1 MTSLS
6 GTKERSVTSRSRKYG
21 VGAQSIILKVPDT
34 SPTKSASFSPE
45 TWYRQ
50 AYEESSRG
58 GGGGG
63 GGGVRPA
70 PEGAGSMPSSTGTP
84 SPGSGTSSPG
94 GSFSAGS
101 PGTVSP
107 GIGTESPGSLGGSP
121 GFGTGSPASGS
132 GSSPGSER
140 GGWCENCNARLAELK
155 RQALKLLIPGP
166 YSSKDPSFSL
176 LIHDKLQVPNS
187 SRRAWNER
195 DSRCDVCSTHLTQLK
210 QEAVHMVLTLDH
222 WDLSPT
228 SSPTALLGR
237 FTLQGPQGSA
247 ALPGAPLGAR
257 EWPSPFL
264 PSSASSS
271 SSSTASSSAAA
282 AAAVAAASHTQPHQA
297 SNSPSPT
304 PSQTPT
310 HSQTPTPSHA
320 PANPSHGSPSAGQ
333 TSNQAPFTPPPHQPL
348 PPGSGHRLGSKP
360 SSLGVGGAG
369 DRRSASP
376 SQGKAAG
383 SQQHPGSGGNSH
395 GNSSSGG
402 AVLSTAAL
410 QAHQHLTRTSGGVTL
425 YPYQISQMISEAS
438 REEMTE
444 AALNRHNTHS
454 PSHAHTNSHSNTNSP
469 SHTPPV
475 TTAAPTTATSTA
487 ASFFVRAAQKLNLA
501 SKKKKQKS
509 IAAVIAPV
517 TSSSPACDPP
527 LFPTNFS
534 STLLVAPP
542 PAPPCLLRAAN
553 KIKDT
558 PGLGKVKVMVRV
570 CPVSQSDAAES
581 SSFLKVDPRK
591 KQITIMEPSANQGTS
606 KRAGTNQVPPKIF
619 AFDAAFPH
627 DASQAEVCA
636 GTVAE
641 VIQSVVNGADGCV
654 FCFGHSKLGKS
665 YTMIGRDDSLQ
676 TLGIIPC
683 AISWLF
689 KLINERKEKTGA
701 RFSVRVS
708 AVEVW
713 GKEENLKDL
722 LSEVATGSLQDGQSP
737 GVYLCEDPICGM
749 QLQNQSE
756 LRAPTPEK
764 AAWFLDAAIA
774 ARHSSQRTDTTEEE
788 HRNSHMLFTL
798 HIYQYRMEKTGKGG
812 MSGGRSR
819 LHLLD
824 LGSCDVK
831 TLIGGG
837 AAAGAARGAGTG
849 AGAGA
854 GAGAGGAGKGKES
867 SSTCPAPLCL
877 SLSALGNVIMAL
889 VNGSKHIPYKDS
901 KLTML
906 LRESLGNMNCRTTMI
921 AHISASP
928 RDFSETLFTIQIA
941 SRVLRMKKKKTKVTV
956 QYTSSSSGGESS
968 CEEGRMRRPTH
979 LRPFHHRGDACDSAL
994 QLLRLSSDP
1003 DEYSSSEQSCDTVI
1017 YVGPNGA
1024 AVSDRELTDN
1034 EGPPEFVPIIPVL
1047 LRGKAAEQPQQPLP
1061 PPPLQS
1067 LSQSPAAGAQTMAQ
1081 SQCESHPPPSSLPQ
1095 PSQCLLGQPLPPVPE
1110 EGAECLKCNTFAELQ
1125 ERLDCIDGSEEV
1137 AKFPFEEV
1145 PPTTKQTK
1153 QDLDSASP
1161 VLESADPGSVPGSVP
1176 AADMEPRAGSKGAET
1191 YSSYPEDLRRR
1202 TNDQQLQEIRDVV
1215 EEAELAHT
1223 MIHSLAHGSGSS
1235 LVSSA
1240 RSVTGSSCTTF
1251 NPLQR
1256 TKSSGLHDSRESLA
1270 GGVGESKTRPLG
1282 SPRLG
1287 IASLTQTSEYRPP
1300 SSPSQR
1306 CKVYTQKGVMP
1317 GTPPL
1322 SSHTL
1327 AQDGQAAEARQVV
1340 NDCGL
1345 MSVLDPADSVAA
1357 DSVAADSGRSS
1368 TDSVL
1373 SRASPVGMSLQVRE
1387 PTAHSLSASHGSAE
1401 TLCDDEVPQ
1410 IPLDAHREGEE
1421 NMPPLCRFTLVIA
1434 RENKLKKQLLD
1445 NKIHLPGHAGTLSP
1459 VGQLSLGEDEL
1470 VFTMAPGGEV
1480 ALEARAMLEARG
1492 LDGRPA
1498 SMVSFT
1504 SDCCLVTARGSG
1516 PVPVSI
1522 ISSIGWEAGHLE
1534 HYGGSAVTAAR
1545 AGVTEVVAMAEVA
1558 MAKLRLE
1565 GEALTT
1571 VMPSCASSISSWL
1584 SDLSVGSEAEQ
1595 SLHSFSQTQSQQGE
1609 ALADPD
1615 PIHSL
1620 TSRAEGPGELLNINP
1635 VGAQR
1640 RSSQEGDMLLSES
1653 GSERGGGTP
1662 AKERL
1667 KTLPHSV
1674 GKTSMQALGRPGNFS
1689 PLRTTISVHPC
1700 LAVKPMMIQEPTI
1713 LSSQMKSGFNKDLAK
1728 PGSAQ
1733 AQGLLATIS
1742 SEMNF
1747 EDPWL
1752 KRGGAGM
1759 RSEELACN
1767 LKAEMKRVE
1776 EGKISQPSPN
1786 YSKRA
1791 MDGCEMVVT
1800 QGDGLTSV
1808 YNPDIHR
1815 TASLPR
1821 GWHRVNRYDG
1831 LENSNEYRN
1840 LGVTTSTPCSPRATL
1855 DRRGCRQ
1862 SSSSHKR
1869 GGVPPQ
1875 PPVRKSSLD
1884 QRNRAAGPPLSPLHQ
1899 PSYGLSFLGSSAAD
1913 DMGLSGGSAAAA
1925 ITRQRGASTDSG
1937 KLFSAK
1943 LEQLANR
1950 TNSLGRAHGTHSGG
1964 LQYDCFSLERGGSLR
1979 GGGGEV
1985 RGDSTMPRTGR
1996 SLTRAG
2002 SVSSPHGHASSSSGP
2017 GFISVPGTC
2026 SAPQSP
2032 AKGSSQSKISAV
2044 SKLLMASSPKSR
2056 SLSASSTKTLSI
2068 STKSLPQAFNRS
2080 SSLPPNAKPQA
2091 PVQAPVQQQSPS
2103 SGSWSTQSLSRSRG
2117 GSLAAKLPLRA
2128 VNGRISELLQGSA
2141 STRARGHA
2149 QAGGTEAGEEKGPGV
2164 SGASGDTGG
2173 GGAGGAGGVGG
2184 MGGTGGAVVQAEEK
2198 PAVVQTLPSPYSKIT
2213 APRKPHRCSSGHA
2226 SDNSSVLSGELP
2238 PAMGK
2243 TALFYHSG
2251 GSSGYESMLRD
2262 SSENTGSNSSAQDS
2276 VSEHSSATTSSR
2288 RSSKTSKKSRSSTGL
2303 QRRRLIP
2310 ALTLDPST
2318 SSSPTHRSSKATA
2331 TSSSSSSSSPS
2342 ACWVD
2347 GPLGPPASPNP
2358 RGGVSTTESFEIK
2371 VYEIDD
2377 VERLQRRREKGSK
2390 EGTHV
2395 SAKLRLLEHRQ
2406 QRITELRA
2414 KYQGLKNE
2422 LEQTKQHLMLEPHQ
2436 WTTEFELQQAHDDS
2450 LEYLEALE
2458 MVTFKLETRV
2468 NFCKAHLMM
2477 ITCFDV
2483 SSKRR

>member
-6 GTKERSVTSRSRKYG
+6 GTKERSVSSRSRKYG
-21 VGAQSIILKVPDT
+21 MPDT
-34 SPTKSASFSPE
+34 SPTKSGSFFPD
-45 TWYRQ
+45 TWYRK
-50 AYEESSRG
+50 AYEETTRSST
-58 GGGGG
+58 
-63 GGGVRPA
+63 RPT

-84 SPGSGTSSPG
+84 SPGSGISSPG
-94 GSFSAGS
+94 SFSGS
-101 PGTVSP
+101 PGTTSP
-107 GIGTESPGSLGGSP
+107 GIGTGSPGSLGGSP

-140 GGWCENCNARLAELK
+140 GIWCENCNARLAELK

-176 LIHDKLQVPNS
+176 LLHDKLQVPNS

-195 DSRCDVCSTHLTQLK
+195 DSRCDVCTTHLTQLK
-210 QEAVHMVLTLDH
+210 QEAVRMVLTLDQ

-228 SSPTALLGR
+228 SSPPALIGR
-237 FTLQGPQGSA
+237 YGSQGPPGPQGVSGG
-247 ALPGAPLGAR
+247 PGSRDWSP
-257 EWPSPFL
+257 PFL
-264 PSSASSS
+264 PSSS
-271 SSSTASSSAAA
+271 SSSAAA
-282 AAAVAAASHTQPHQA
+282 AASH
-297 SNSPSPT
+297 
-304 PSQTPT
+304 PSQ
-310 HSQTPTPSHA
+310 Q
-320 PANPSHGSPSAGQ
+320 
-333 TSNQAPFTPPPHQPL
+333 
-348 PPGSGHRLGSKP
+348 LGSKP
-360 SSLGVGGAG
+360 SSLGLGGG
-369 DRRSASP
+369 VDRRNGSP
-376 SQGKAAG
+376 SSGKSVTA
-383 SQQHPGSGGNSH
+383 QQQPATGVNSLSNNSANSSNNGSGS
-395 GNSSSGG
+395 
-402 AVLSTAAL
+402 VLSTAAL
-410 QAHQHLTRTSGGVTL
+410 QAHQHMNRTNGGVTL

-438 REEMTE
+438 KEGQTE
-444 AALNRHNTHS
+444 AALNRYNTHS
-454 PSHAHTNSHSNTNSP
+454 PSHSNSPSHTNSP
-469 SHTPPV
+469 SHSPAVTSTPP
-475 TTAAPTTATSTA
+475 TATSAA
-487 ASFFVRAAQKLNLA
+487 ASFFARAAQKLNLA
-501 SKKKKQKS
+501 SKKKKQKTTS
-509 IAAVIAPV
+509 VTAPA
-517 TSSSPACDPP
+517 TSSSPSCDPQ

-534 STLLVAPP
+534 SALSMAPP

-591 KQITIMEPSANQGTS
+591 KQITIMDPSANQTPNAALQ
-606 KRAGTNQVPPKIF
+606 KKAGANQVPPKMF
-619 AFDAAFPH
+619 TFDAAFPP

-774 ARHSSQRTDTTEEE
+774 ARHSSQRPNTTEEE

-831 TLIGGG
+831 VLGGG
-837 AAAGAARGAGTG
+837 
-849 AGAGA
+849 
-854 GAGAGGAGKGKES
+854 GGGKSREGPSPS
-867 SSTCPAPLCL
+867 SAPLCL
-877 SLSALGNVIMAL
+877 SLSALGNVILAL

-928 RDFSETLFTIQIA
+928 RDFSETLSTIQIA
-941 SRVLRMKKKKTKVTV
+941 SRVLRMKKKKTK

-979 LRPFHHRGDACDSAL
+979 LRPFHHRGDTDSDL
-994 QLLRLSSDP
+994 PLLRLSSDP

-1047 LRGKAAEQPQQPLP
+1047 LRGKTSEQHQT
-1061 PPPLQS
+1061 QS
-1067 LSQSPAAGAQTMAQ
+1067 QGQTAGAQNK
-1081 SQCESHPPPSSLPQ
+1081 
-1095 PSQCLLGQPLPPVPE
+1095 

-1145 PPTTKQTK
+1145 PVSKQAAKQEPCPSSTIPTSISAAVLDTETKSG
-1153 QDLDSASP
+1153 SAC
-1161 VLESADPGSVPGSVP
+1161 VAGD
-1176 AADMEPRAGSKGAET
+1176 AALL
-1191 YSSYPEDLRRR
+1191 SSTAVALRKR
-1202 TNDQQLQEIRDVV
+1202 TNDQQLQEIKEVV
-1215 EEAELAHT
+1215 EEAELAQT
-1223 MIHSLAHGSGSS
+1223 MIHSLAQTSGSS
-1235 LVSSA
+1235 IVTST
-1240 RSVTGSSCTTF
+1240 RSVTGSSSITS
-1251 NPLQR
+1251 NPLNRIKGSQ
-1256 TKSSGLHDSRESLA
+1256 LQDSRESLNFGSNA
-1270 GGVGESKTRPLG
+1270 DAKTRPLG

-1287 IASLTQTSEYRPP
+1287 IASLTKTSDYRPP

-1317 GTPPL
+1317 ATPPP

-1327 AQDGQAAEARQVV
+1327 AQDGQATDALTSD
-1340 NDCGL
+1340 NSL
-1345 MSVLDPADSVAA
+1345 
-1357 DSVAADSGRSS
+1357 AADSGRSS
-1368 TDSVL
+1368 TESLL
-1373 SRASPVGMSLQVRE
+1373 SRTSPVGMSPQVRE
-1387 PTAHSLSASHGSAE
+1387 PTPSLSASLGSAE
-1401 TLCDDEVPQ
+1401 TLCDDDVPP
-1410 IPLDAHREGEE
+1410 IPMDAHKYASG
-1421 NMPPLCRFTLVIA
+1421 LAV
-1434 RENKLKKQLLD
+1434 
-1445 NKIHLPGHAGTLSP
+1445 S
-1459 VGQLSLGEDEL
+1459 VGPLSLGDNEL
-1470 VFTMAPGGEV
+1470 VYTMASGCGEEAAEIMQTQGLICRPTSIISFNSECGGIA
-1480 ALEARAMLEARG
+1480 ALASDAQNISVVTGTAE
-1492 LDGRPA
+1492 DGA
-1498 SMVSFT
+1498 
-1504 SDCCLVTARGSG
+1504 A
-1516 PVPVSI
+1516 PVPVP
-1522 ISSIGWEAGHLE
+1522 AL
-1534 HYGGSAVTAAR
+1534 AVTT
-1545 AGVTEVVAMAEVA
+1545 GVTEVVAMAEVA
-1558 MAKLRLE
+1558 MAKLRTE
-1565 GEALTT
+1565 GEALAT
-1571 VMPSCASSISSWL
+1571 VMSNCGSPISSWM
-1584 SDLSVGSEAEQ
+1584 SDLSMGSEADQ
-1595 SLHSFSQTQSQQGE
+1595 SLHSFSQSQSQRGE

-1615 PIHSL
+1615 PNQTFGIEGQSSYETSGYLRRASL
-1620 TSRAEGPGELLNINP
+1620 EGEVVLQENGSEKGTPTKDRLRKLPPSMAKTNIQILAGPGN
-1635 VGAQR
+1635 
-1640 RSSQEGDMLLSES
+1640 LS
-1653 GSERGGGTP
+1653 P
-1662 AKERL
+1662 FK
-1667 KTLPHSV
+1667 
-1674 GKTSMQALGRPGNFS
+1674 
-1689 PLRTTISVHPC
+1689 TTISVHTC
-1700 LAVKPMMIQEPTI
+1700 VAVKPIQEPSS
-1713 LSSQMKSGFNKDLAK
+1713 LSSPTKTSLMKDMGKFNA
-1728 PGSAQ
+1728 P
-1733 AQGLLATIS
+1733 LLASIS
-1742 SEMNF
+1742 SEMSF

-1752 KRGGAGM
+1752 KRGMEDGRSRERPCEAKPEKREVESLKGQSGAGTGDH
-1759 RSEELACN
+1759 RSFGRDGVDHGSSSSGGDVVSSPDSF
-1767 LKAEMKRVE
+1767 KRVV
-1776 EGKISQPSPN
+1776 
-1786 YSKRA
+1786 
-1791 MDGCEMVVT
+1791 DGCEMVTVVA
-1800 QGDGLTSV
+1800 QGECLTSM
-1808 YNPDIHR
+1808 YSPDIHR

-1821 GWHRVNRYDG
+1821 GWHRLNRHDG
-1831 LENSNEYRN
+1831 LDNGIEYHN

-1855 DRRGCRQ
+1855 DRRGSTGKQ
-1862 SSSSHKR
+1862 GFFSHKK
-1869 GGVPPQ
+1869 GGIPPL

-1884 QRNRAAGPPLSPLHQ
+1884 QRNRAASPLHQ
-1899 PSYGLSFLGSSAAD
+1899 TNHGVSLTGSSAD
-1913 DMGLSGGSAAAA
+1913 DAGISGCV
-1925 ITRQRGASTDSG
+1925 TRQRGSSIDSSR
-1937 KLFSAK
+1937 LFSAK

-1950 TNSLGRAHGTHSGG
+1950 TNSLGRVHGSHSGSHH
-1964 LQYDCFSLERGGSLR
+1964 YDCFSLERGESLR
-1979 GGGGEV
+1979 GGGGI

-2002 SVSSPHGHASSSSGP
+2002 SVSSPTANLSSPSFSGSPGSS
-2017 GFISVPGTC
+2017 

-2032 AKGSSQSKISAV
+2032 AKTSGQSKISAV
-2044 SKLLMASSPKSR
+2044 SKLLMTSSPKAR
-2056 SLSASSTKTLSI
+2056 SLSASSTKTLSF
-2068 STKSLPQAFNRS
+2068 STKSLSQTTSRS
-2080 SSLPPNAKPQA
+2080 SSLPPNGKPQNS
-2091 PVQAPVQQQSPS
+2091 VQSSLQQQGSSP
-2103 SGSWSTQSLSRSRG
+2103 GSWSTQSLSRSRG
-2117 GSLAAKLPLRA
+2117 GSLSAKLPLRA

-2141 STRARGHA
+2141 GSRSRGHA
-2149 QAGGTEAGEEKGPGV
+2149 QGGGTDPGEERGV
-2164 SGASGDTGG
+2164 GGASGGGAAAGG
-2173 GGAGGAGGVGG
+2173 GGCGGGGLG
-2184 MGGTGGAVVQAEEK
+2184 EERA
-2198 PAVVQTLPSPYSKIT
+2198 AVVQTLPSPYSKIT

-2262 SSENTGSNSSAQDS
+2262 SSENTGSTSSAQDS
-2276 VSEHSSATTSSR
+2276 LSEHSTATTSSR
-2288 RSSKTSKKSRSSTGL
+2288 RSSKSSKKSRSNTGL

-2310 ALTLDPST
+2310 ALTLDSSS
-2318 SSSPTHRSSKATA
+2318 SSSPSHRSSKQAI
-2331 TSSSSSSSSPS
+2331 TSSSSSSSSPG

-2347 GPLGPPASPNP
+2347 GPLGPPASSNH
-2358 RGGVSTTESFEIK
+2358 RGPTGTTETFEIK

-2377 VERLQRRREKGSK
+2377 VERLQKRRDKGSK
-2390 EGTHV
+2390 EVVYV

-2406 QRITELRA
+2406 QRISEVRA
-2414 KYQGLKNE
+2414 KYQCLKKE
-2422 LEQTKQHLMLEPHQ
+2422 LEQTKQYLMLEPHK
-2436 WTTEFELQQAHDDS
+2436 WTTEFELQQVYEVDS

-2458 MVTFKLETRV
+2458 TVTDKLESRV

-2483 SSKRR
+2483 SSRHR

>member
-6 GTKERSVTSRSRKYG
+6 GTKERSVSSRSRKYG
-21 VGAQSIILKVPDT
+21 MPDT
-34 SPTKSASFSPE
+34 SPTKSASIFPD
-45 TWYRQ
+45 TWYRK
-50 AYEESSRG
+50 AYEETTRSST
-58 GGGGG
+58 
-63 GGGVRPA
+63 RPA

-84 SPGSGTSSPG
+84 SPGSGISSPG
-94 GSFSAGS
+94 SFSGS
-101 PGTVSP
+101 PGTISP
-107 GIGTESPGSLGGSP
+107 GIGTGSPGSLGGSP

-140 GGWCENCNARLAELK
+140 GIWCENCNARLTELK

-176 LIHDKLQVPNS
+176 LLHDKLQVPNS

-210 QEAVHMVLTLDH
+210 QEAVRLVLTLDQ

-228 SSPTALLGR
+228 SSPPALIGR
-237 FTLQGPQGSA
+237 YGSQGPPGPVGASGTPGGSVS
-247 ALPGAPLGAR
+247 R
-257 EWPSPFL
+257 DWPAPFL
-264 PSSASSS
+264 PFSSS
-271 SSSTASSSAAA
+271 SAVSNPPHPSS
-282 AAAVAAASHTQPHQA
+282 Q
-297 SNSPSPT
+297 SPSPS
-304 PSQTPT
+304 P
-310 HSQTPTPSHA
+310 SQTPTPSPSHGA
-320 PANPSHGSPSAGQ
+320 STPSHGSPSVGQ
-333 TSNQAPFTPPPHQPL
+333 PSCCAPTNLQPQ
-348 PPGSGHRLGSKP
+348 GAGHRLGSKP
-360 SSLGVGGAG
+360 SSLGLGGG
-369 DRRSASP
+369 VDRRNGSP
-376 SQGKAAG
+376 SSGKASGGQQQPGTGVNSPSNNGG
-383 SQQHPGSGGNSH
+383 SSSNNGSGS
-395 GNSSSGG
+395 
-402 AVLSTAAL
+402 VLSTAAL
-410 QAHQHLTRTSGGVTL
+410 QAHQHLNRTNGGVTL

-438 REEMTE
+438 RDELTE
-444 AALNRHNTHS
+444 AALNRYNTHS
-454 PSHAHTNSHSNTNSP
+454 PSHTNSSSHTNSP
-469 SHTPPV
+469 SHAPAV
-475 TTAAPTTATSTA
+475 TTTASTATSAA
-487 ASFFVRAAQKLNLA
+487 ASFFARAAQKLNLA

-509 IAAVIAPV
+509 AAVTAPV
-517 TSSSPACDPP
+517 TSSSPSCDPP

-534 STLLVAPP
+534 AALLVAPP

-558 PGLGKVKVMVRV
+558 PGLGKVKVMMRV

-591 KQITIMEPSANQGTS
+591 KQVTIMDPSANQTPS
-606 KRAGTNQVPPKIF
+606 AASQKRAGANQVPPKMF
-619 AFDAAFPH
+619 TFDAAFPP

-774 ARHSSQRTDTTEEE
+774 ARHSSQRPNTTEEE

-831 TLIGGG
+831 ALGGG
-837 AAAGAARGAGTG
+837 
-849 AGAGA
+849 
-854 GAGAGGAGKGKES
+854 GGGGKSKENS
-867 SSTCPAPLCL
+867 SPSSAPLCL
-877 SLSALGNVIMAL
+877 SLSALGNVILAL

-928 RDFSETLFTIQIA
+928 RDFSETLSTIQIA

-979 LRPFHHRGDACDSAL
+979 LRPFHHRGDTDSDL
-994 QLLRLSSDP
+994 PLLRLSSDP

-1034 EGPPEFVPIIPVL
+1034 EGPPEFVPIIPAL
-1047 LRGKAAEQPQQPLP
+1047 LRGKTSEQHQTQRQTAGAHNKVQPQPDDLPSGPSQPL
-1061 PPPLQS
+1061 L
-1067 LSQSPAAGAQTMAQ
+1067 
-1081 SQCESHPPPSSLPQ
+1081 Q
-1095 PSQCLLGQPLPPVPE
+1095 PSQSLLGQPLAPVPE

-1145 PPTTKQTK
+1145 AANKQGVKQEPCPPSCVQT
-1153 QDLDSASP
+1153 SAT
-1161 VLESADPGSVPGSVP
+1161 APGS
-1176 AADMEPRAGSKGAET
+1176 AAVLDTEVKTVGDAVQFSF
-1191 YSSYPEDLRRR
+1191 SSATAAPKRR
-1202 TNDQQLQEIRDVV
+1202 TNDQQLQEIKEVV
-1215 EEAELAHT
+1215 EEAELAQT
-1223 MIHSLAHGSGSS
+1223 MIHNLAQSSGCPIVTST
-1235 LVSSA
+1235 
-1240 RSVTGSSCTTF
+1240 RSVTGSSSITTT
-1251 NPLQR
+1251 PLHR
-1256 TKSSGLHDSRESLA
+1256 AKSTHLHDSRESLNVA
-1270 GGVGESKTRPLG
+1270 GSGAEGKARSLG

-1287 IASLTQTSEYRPP
+1287 IASLTKTSEYRPP

-1317 GTPPL
+1317 ATPPL

-1327 AQDGQAAEARQVV
+1327 AQDSQATDALPSD
-1340 NDCGL
+1340 NSL
-1345 MSVLDPADSVAA
+1345 
-1357 DSVAADSGRSS
+1357 AADSGRSS
-1368 TDSVL
+1368 TESPL
-1373 SRASPVGMSLQVRE
+1373 SRTSPVGMSPQVRE
-1387 PTAHSLSASHGSAE
+1387 PTPSLSASLGSAE
-1401 TLCDDEVPQ
+1401 TLCDDDVPP
-1410 IPLDAHREGEE
+1410 IPLDTHKDASSGLSVGTVG
-1421 NMPPLCRFTLVIA
+1421 PLL
-1434 RENKLKKQLLD
+1434 
-1445 NKIHLPGHAGTLSP
+1445 
-1459 VGQLSLGEDEL
+1459 LGEDEL
-1470 VFTMAPGGEV
+1470 VYTLASEV
-1480 ALEARAMLEARG
+1480 EEN
-1492 LDGRPA
+1492 LD
-1498 SMVSFT
+1498 
-1504 SDCCLVTARGSG
+1504 VTALIESQG
-1516 PVPVSI
+1516 PACRPTSI
-1522 ISSIGWEAGHLE
+1522 ISFNSDCGPATALTTGSQHISII
-1534 HYGGSAVTAAR
+1534 TASDR
-1545 AGVTEVVAMAEVA
+1545 AIEDYHMPAATSGVTEVVAMAEVA
-1558 MAKLRLE
+1558 MAKLRIE
-1565 GEALTT
+1565 GEALAAG
-1571 VMPSCASSISSWL
+1571 MSNCGSPISSWM
-1584 SDLSVGSEAEQ
+1584 SDLSMGSEADQ

-1609 ALADPD
+1609 ALADPE
-1615 PIHSL
+1615 PSQ
-1620 TSRAEGPGELLNINP
+1620 SFGVEGLAGYE
-1635 VGAQR
+1635 
-1640 RSSQEGDMLLSES
+1640 SS
-1653 GSERGGGTP
+1653 GSPRRGSLEGGLVLSDNLNDKGTP
-1662 AKERL
+1662 TKDRL
-1667 KTLPHSV
+1667 KKLPPSMAKTNIQILV
-1674 GKTSMQALGRPGNFS
+1674 GQGNFS
-1689 PLRTTISVHPC
+1689 PFKSTVSVHPC
-1700 LAVKPMMIQEPTI
+1700 VVVKPMVLQEPTI
-1713 LSSQMKSGFNKDLAK
+1713 LSSPTKTNLMKDPVK
-1728 PGSAQ
+1728 PNVA
-1733 AQGLLATIS
+1733 LLASMS
-1742 SEMNF
+1742 SEMSF

-1752 KRGGAGM
+1752 KRGFEEGSS
-1759 RSEELACN
+1759 SELVC
-1767 LKAEMKRVE
+1767 EMKPEREVEHLKSHLGEKSGGGNGDNRSFCKDGGDYGSSSSGGEVVSSPDSLKRVV
-1776 EGKISQPSPN
+1776 
-1786 YSKRA
+1786 
-1791 MDGCEMVVT
+1791 DGCEMVAVVA
-1800 QGDGLTSV
+1800 QGECLTSI
-1808 YNPDIHR
+1808 YSPEIHR

-1821 GWHRVNRYDG
+1821 GWHRLNRHDG
-1831 LENSNEYRN
+1831 LDSGTEYRN

-1855 DRRGCRQ
+1855 DRWGSTGKQ
-1862 SSSSHKR
+1862 GFLSHKK
-1869 GGVPPQ
+1869 GGIPPL

-1884 QRNRAAGPPLSPLHQ
+1884 QRNRAASPLHQ
-1899 PSYGLSFLGSSAAD
+1899 PTHGALALGNSTD
-1913 DMGLSGGSAAAA
+1913 DAGISGCGSAGA
-1925 ITRQRGASTDSG
+1925 IRQRGSSIDSSR
-1937 KLFSAK
+1937 LFSAK

-1950 TNSLGRAHGTHSGG
+1950 TNSLGRVHTSHSGSHH
-1964 LQYDCFSLERGGSLR
+1964 YDCFSLERGESLR
-1979 GGGGEV
+1979 GIGGSRGE
-1985 RGDSTMPRTGR
+1985 STMPRTGR

-2002 SVSSPHGHASSSSGP
+2002 SVSSPTGNTSNFSGSSSS
-2017 GFISVPGTC
+2017 S

-2032 AKGSSQSKISAV
+2032 AKSNGQSKISAV
-2044 SKLLMASSPKSR
+2044 SKLLMTSSPKTR
-2056 SLSASSTKTLSI
+2056 SLSASSTKTLSF
-2068 STKSLPQAFNRS
+2068 STKSLSQTSSRS
-2080 SSLPPNAKPQA
+2080 SSLPPNGKPQSSVQV
-2091 PVQAPVQQQSPS
+2091 PLQQQAPAP
-2103 SGSWSTQSLSRSRG
+2103 GSWSTQSLSRSRG

-2141 STRARGHA
+2141 GSRSRGHA
-2149 QAGGTEAGEEKGPGV
+2149 QGGGSESTEERG
-2164 SGASGDTGG
+2164 GASG
-2173 GGAGGAGGVGG
+2173 GGAGAGGGG
-2184 MGGTGGAVVQAEEK
+2184 GDSTGEERA
-2198 PAVVQTLPSPYSKIT
+2198 AVVQTLPSPYSKIT

-2262 SSENTGSNSSAQDS
+2262 SSENTGSTSSAQDS
-2276 VSEHSSATTSSR
+2276 LSEHSSATTSSR
-2288 RSSKTSKKSRSSTGL
+2288 RSSKSSKKSRSNTGL

-2310 ALTLDPST
+2310 ALTLDSSS
-2318 SSSPTHRSSKATA
+2318 SSSPSHRSSKQAI
-2331 TSSSSSSSSPS
+2331 TSSSSSSSSPG

-2347 GPLGPPASPNP
+2347 GPLGPPAPSNL
-2358 RGGVSTTESFEIK
+2358 RAAVTTTETFEIK

-2377 VERLQRRREKGSK
+2377 VERLQKRKDKGGSK
-2390 EGTHV
+2390 EVVYV

-2406 QRITELRA
+2406 QRISEVRA
-2414 KYQGLKNE
+2414 KYQCLKKE
-2422 LEQTKQHLMLEPHQ
+2422 LEQTKQYLMLEPHK
-2436 WTTEFELQQAHDDS
+2436 WTTEFELQQPYEADS

-2458 MVTFKLETRV
+2458 TVTDKLETRV

-2483 SSKRR
+2483 STRHR